1 MPDQSP
7 SLATAPGRARLLST
21 VAAHILMHCVPP
33 KQLCAGIASSSL
45 FRSQRSQRC
54 IDGVDDVSMYR
65 CRVSVDADWSTLL
78 FWPPREQQY
87 LSAGGSGVDLNR
99 SIPCARVSL
108 LLVRGTLLTV
118 TVRDRGSIDSAE
130 PGW

>member
-33 KQLCAGIASSSL
+33 KQLCAGIAS
-45 FRSQRSQRC
+45 
-54 IDGVDDVSMYR
+54 
-65 CRVSVDADWSTLL
+65 